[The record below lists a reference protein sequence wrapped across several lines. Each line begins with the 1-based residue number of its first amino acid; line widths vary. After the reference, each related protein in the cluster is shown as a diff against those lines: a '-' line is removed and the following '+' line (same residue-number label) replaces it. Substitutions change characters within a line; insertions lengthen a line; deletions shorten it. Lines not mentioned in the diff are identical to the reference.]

1 LNPCD
6 PQWDKRF
13 CPILFW
19 YFYTFLLALKKEK
32 DLFQFFSLRQFQKEK
47 NYLQFGKEVRVGYL
61 QKGKR
66 VCFSSSF
73 LIS

>member
-1 LNPCD
+1 
-6 PQWDKRF
+6 
-13 CPILFW
+13 LFQS
-19 YFYTFLLALKKEK
+19 FYPFLLALKKEK
-32 DLFQFFSLRQFQKEK
+32 DLFQFFSLKISKKKKEFPF
-47 NYLQFGKEVRVGYL
+47 QFGKVVRVGYL